1 MADGNSGFGCGLE
14 ASWALLSPASCK
26 FSLSWAATAE
36 GAALG
41 GGAKDDVRAGR
52 RVSAESFGAVDIA
65 RGVGSGQ
72 GVDLVIVA
80 AERGNII

>member
-1 MADGNSGFGCGLE
+1 M
-14 ASWALLSPASCK
+14 SCK

-52 RVSAESFGAVDIA
+52 RVSAESVGAVVIA

-72 GVDLVIVA
+72 GVDLVIIAVDS
-80 AERGNII
+80 GNVI

>member
-14 ASWALLSPASCK
+14 ASWALFSRLLSE
-26 FSLSWAATAE
+26 LSSYWAATAE

-52 RVSAESFGAVDIA
+52 RVSAESFGAVVIA

-80 AERGNII
+80 VERGNFI